1 MSFGPATATWFD
13 ESFSAPT
20 SAQTGAWDAIEK
32 GRHTLVV
39 APTGSGKTLAAF
51 LSAIDG
57 LLHRDPAVETQGTS
71 VLYISPLKALAVDV
85 ERNLRS
91 PLVGI
96 SGVAARLGHEL
107 APVSVG
113 VRTGDTPPAERRR
126 LQSHPPDVLITTPES
141 LFLLLTS
148 ASRAMLRGVH
158 TVIVDEVHAVAGT
171 KRGAHLAI
179 SLERLDDMLD
189 SPAQRIGLSATVS
202 PHDEVARFLG
212 GRAPVE
218 VVAPD
223 APSRLELSVRVPVE
237 DLTEM
242 PPRHEG
248 PREGSA
254 ARGLDESRPQ
264 EGGGT
269 IWPHVEEA
277 IVDAIQQARTTI
289 VFANSRGVAER
300 LTQRLN
306 EVWVER
312 ETGYRPEP
320 ANRQPAHMGGLSGLS
335 SGAEPVLARAHH
347 GSVSKEQRAIIEDDL
362 KSGRLRCVVATSSLE
377 LGIDMGAVDLVIQ
390 VSAPPSV
397 ASGLQRV
404 GRAGHQVGEVS
415 RGLVFPTGRH
425 DLLSTTVTVERMLA
439 GRIERLAVPANP
451 LDILA
456 QQTIAACALE
466 PIDVEAWFETLRR
479 SAPFATLPHS
489 AFEAT
494 LDLVAGRYPS
504 DEFAELRPRAVWDRQ
519 AGTLTGR
526 PGAQRLAVT
535 SGGTI
540 PDRGMFSVVL
550 AGEEGTAGRRVGE
563 LDEEMVYES
572 RINDVIALG
581 ATSWRILEI
590 TSDRVIVVPA
600 FGQPARLPFWRGD
613 AMGRPYEL
621 GEAMGA
627 FLREL
632 SALSPAK
639 QRARVEQVGLDA
651 NAVGNLSALVK
662 DQYEATR
669 QLPTDTTL
677 VVERFRDEV
686 GDWRLVL
693 LSPYGRAVHAPWALL
708 VGRRI
713 EQRFG
718 VDGAVV
724 ASDDGIVVRVPD
736 VTGEPPGADLFD
748 LEDPEDLEPQITD
761 LVGGSA
767 LFAARFRECAA
778 RALLLPRR
786 NPGARAPLW
795 QQRRRAAML
804 LDVARKYPDFPI
816 LLETAREVLQDVYD
830 LPALVTLARRI
841 RSREVALVEV
851 GTDAASP
858 FAQRLLFG
866 YVGAFLYDGDLPLA
880 ERRAAA
886 LTLDPEL
893 LGQLLGRADLRELLD
908 PEVVTLTEAEL
919 QRLVPERQAKDIEGV
934 SDLLRLL
941 GPLSVDEVAE
951 RTREDA
957 RLEAGAWLKELRESR
972 RAIEVQ
978 VGGQARWAAI
988 EDAGR
993 LREAL
998 GTALPL
1004 GIADAHLA
1012 TGNDPLGELVSRYA
1026 RTHGPFTGEDVSRR
1040 LALGPAVVRDA
1051 LQRLSEAGRV
1061 TRGEFLP
1068 VASGEAEWVDSE
1080 VLRRLR
1086 NRSLAAARK
1095 QVEPVDSAAFAR
1107 FLPAWQH
1114 VGSRLRGVDGVL
1126 TVVDQLAG
1134 AALPASAW
1142 ESLVLPARVTDY
1154 SPAMLDELTTAG
1166 EITWTGAGTLPGRDG
1181 WIRLLPGDTPA
1192 PATGDL
1198 VAAGSDTAAG
1208 RLLEVLGDSGA
1219 WLFGELAA
1227 RVEDTEREGLVEG
1240 LWELVWSGQV
1250 SNDTFAPVRS
1260 LVAGGGT
1267 HRTRRQAPRAR
1278 MVGGRMRAPR
1288 AVVPPIASGRWFSVP
1303 LGGQTTAEH
1312 VARAETLLNRYGV
1325 VTRGSVQA
1333 EQTPGGFAAAYR
1345 VLREME
1351 QNGTALR
1358 GYFVDSL
1365 GAAQFAAPGV
1375 VDRLRS
1381 FVRDSDEPAEAPAVT
1396 LAATDPANPFGAALP
1411 WPDRGSDGHRPARKA
1426 GSLVVVHDGRPVVY
1440 LERGGRSA
1448 LTFTDDATALAA
1460 AAASLVQ
1467 TVRRGRLGRVTVQT
1481 ADGEPVASTPLGE
1494 ALAAAG
1500 FEAHLKGLRLDA

>member
-1 MSFGPATATWFD
+1 MHFGEATTTWFR
-13 ESFSAPT
+13 ESFTEPT
-20 SAQTGAWDAIEK
+20 PAQSGAWEAIEK
-32 GRHTLVV
+32 GHHTLVV

-57 LLHRDPAVETQGTS
+57 LLHRTPQDEERTS

-113 VRTGDTPPAERRR
+113 TRTGDTPPAERRR

-141 LFLLLTS
+141 LFLVLTS
-148 ASRAMLRGVH
+148 AAREMLRGVH

-171 KRGAHLAI
+171 KRGAHLAL
-179 SLERLDDMLD
+179 SLERLDDLLD

-212 GRAPVE
+212 GRAPVQ

-223 APSRLELSVRVPVE
+223 SPSRLELSVRVPVE

-254 ARGLDESRPQ
+254 ARGVDQPQ
-264 EGGGT
+264 QEAGGT

-277 IVDAIQQARTTI
+277 IVDAIQRARTTI

-335 SGAEPVLARAHH
+335 TGTEPVLARAHH
-347 GSVSKEQRAIIEDDL
+347 GSVSKEQRALIEDDL

-439 GRIERLAVPANP
+439 GRIEKLAVPANP
-451 LDILA
+451 LDVLA

-466 PIDVEAWFETLRR
+466 PIDVEAWFDAVRR
-479 SAPFATLPHS
+479 TAPFATLPH
-489 AFEAT
+489 AAYEAT
-494 LDLVAGRYPS
+494 LDLIAGRYPS

-590 TSDRVIVVPA
+590 TADRVIVVPA

-632 SALSPAK
+632 TSLSPAK

-651 NAVGNLSALVK
+651 FATNNLAALIA
-662 DQYEATR
+662 DQREATR
-669 QLPTDTTL
+669 HLPTDTTL

-686 GDWRLVL
+686 GDWRIIL
-693 LSPYGRAVHAPWALL
+693 LSPYGRAVHAPWALV

-713 EQRFG
+713 EQRYG

-724 ASDDGIVVRVPD
+724 ASDDGIVARVPD

-748 LEDPEDLEPQITD
+748 LEPDDLEPQVTE

-767 LFAARFRECAA
+767 VFAARFRECAA

-804 LDVARKYPDFPI
+804 LDVARKYPEFPI

-830 LPALVTLARRI
+830 LPALVTLARRM
-841 RSREVALVEV
+841 RSREVALIEV

-858 FAQRLLFG
+858 FSQRLLFG

-886 LTLDPEL
+886 LTLDPDL

-908 PEVVTLTEAEL
+908 PEIVVQTEAEL
-919 QRLVPERQAKDIEGV
+919 QRLVPERHAKDVEGV
-934 SDLLRLL
+934 SDLVRLL
-941 GPLSVDEVAE
+941 GPLTADEVAE
-951 RTREDA
+951 RTREES
-957 RLEAGAWLKELRESR
+957 RHEVAGWLKELREAR
-972 RAIEVQ
+972 RAIEV
-978 VGGQARWAAI
+978 
-988 EDAGR
+988 
-993 LREAL
+993 
-998 GTALPL
+998 
-1004 GIADAHLA
+1004 
-1012 TGNDPLGELVSRYA
+1012 
-1026 RTHGPFTGEDVSRR
+1026 
-1040 LALGPAVVRDA
+1040 
-1051 LQRLSEAGRV
+1051 
-1061 TRGEFLP
+1061 
-1068 VASGEAEWVDSE
+1068 
-1080 VLRRLR
+1080 
-1086 NRSLAAARK
+1086 
-1095 QVEPVDSAAFAR
+1095 
-1107 FLPAWQH
+1107 
-1114 VGSRLRGVDGVL
+1114 
-1126 TVVDQLAG
+1126 
-1134 AALPASAW
+1134 
-1142 ESLVLPARVTDY
+1142 
-1154 SPAMLDELTTAG
+1154 
-1166 EITWTGAGTLPGRDG
+1166 
-1181 WIRLLPGDTPA
+1181 
-1192 PATGDL
+1192 
-1198 VAAGSDTAAG
+1198 
-1208 RLLEVLGDSGA
+1208 
-1219 WLFGELAA
+1219 
-1227 RVEDTEREGLVEG
+1227 
-1240 LWELVWSGQV
+1240 
-1250 SNDTFAPVRS
+1250 
-1260 LVAGGGT
+1260 
-1267 HRTRRQAPRAR
+1267 
-1278 MVGGRMRAPR
+1278 
-1288 AVVPPIASGRWFSVP
+1288 
-1303 LGGQTTAEH
+1303 
-1312 VARAETLLNRYGV
+1312 
-1325 VTRGSVQA
+1325 
-1333 EQTPGGFAAAYR
+1333 
-1345 VLREME
+1345 
-1351 QNGTALR
+1351 
-1358 GYFVDSL
+1358 
-1365 GAAQFAAPGV
+1365 
-1375 VDRLRS
+1375 
-1381 FVRDSDEPAEAPAVT
+1381 
-1396 LAATDPANPFGAALP
+1396 
-1411 WPDRGSDGHRPARKA
+1411 
-1426 GSLVVVHDGRPVVY
+1426 
-1440 LERGGRSA
+1440 
-1448 LTFTDDATALAA
+1448 
-1460 AAASLVQ
+1460 
-1467 TVRRGRLGRVTVQT
+1467 
-1481 ADGEPVASTPLGE
+1481 
-1494 ALAAAG
+1494 
-1500 FEAHLKGLRLDA
+1500 